1 MKKIIVLTG
10 TSGVGK
16 TTISHYLAAAY
27 HIPAI
32 ITHTTRPPRS
42 QEKNGV
48 DYYFESAASFAQQ
61 DLIEQ
66 VSYAGY
72 RYGSSIQGLQQ
83 AWRHANVASIILD
96 PAGAQKYYERL
107 GQRVLFWFIVADVPV
122 LTQRLQQRG
131 DDAVQLKQRL
141 QSQEFLRDLQVPV
154 TLQSI
159 ATIIPNNDWRQT
171 QQQLAR
177 LVQPLVAQT
186 D

>member
-1 MKKIIVLTG
+1 M
-10 TSGVGK
+10 
-16 TTISHYLAAAY
+16 
-27 HIPAI
+27 
-32 ITHTTRPPRS
+32 
-42 QEKNGV
+42 
-48 DYYFESAASFAQQ
+48 
-61 DLIEQ
+61 
-66 VSYAGY
+66 
-72 RYGSSIQGLQQ
+72 
-83 AWRHANVASIILD
+83 ASIILD

-177 LVQPLVAQT
+177 LVQPLLAQT